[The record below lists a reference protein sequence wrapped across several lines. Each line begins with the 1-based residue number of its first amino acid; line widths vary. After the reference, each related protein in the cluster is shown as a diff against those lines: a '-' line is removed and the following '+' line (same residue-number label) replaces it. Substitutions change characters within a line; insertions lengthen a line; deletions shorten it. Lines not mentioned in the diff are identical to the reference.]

1 MGKEAKVQPDRTSG
15 LKDDRFCLEITPA
28 GGGVGE
34 GGTGWFPYGYDFL
47 P

>member
-28 GGGVGE
+28 GGGVR
-34 GGTGWFPYGYDFL
+34 GGCDKMVSLWV
-47 P
+47 